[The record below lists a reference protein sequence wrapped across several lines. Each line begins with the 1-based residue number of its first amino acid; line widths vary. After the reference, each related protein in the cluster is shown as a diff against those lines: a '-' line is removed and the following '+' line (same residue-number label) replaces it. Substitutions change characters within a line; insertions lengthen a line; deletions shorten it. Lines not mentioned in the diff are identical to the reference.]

1 MSFNTETIAIHKAK
15 TTLSQLVKR
24 AKDGEPVYIGGY
36 GKPEV
41 VLTAVG
47 NHKGAARAQAFGCLK
62 NHIRMADD
70 FDTLP
75 KAVQE
80 SFYSGL

>member
-1 MSFNTETIAIHKAK
+1 METITIHRAK

-24 AKDGEPVYIGGY
+24 AKEGESIYIGVY

-41 VLTAVG
+41 VLIAV
-47 NHKGAARAQAFGCLK
+47 NNTKGITRANAFGCLK
-62 NHIRMADD
+62 GQIHMSDD

-75 KAVQE
+75 QAVQD

>member
-1 MSFNTETIAIHKAK
+1 METITIHRAK

-24 AKDGEPVYIGGY
+24 AKEGESIYIGVY

-41 VLTAVG
+41 VLTVV
-47 NHKGAARAQAFGCLK
+47 NNNKSAARAQAFGCLK
-62 NHIRMADD
+62 GQIRMADD

-75 KAVQE
+75 HAVQE